1 MNIVNCAKL
10 EQEQHQFK
18 CDKVE
23 LEHRSVKEMK
33 IKLSTLGIIFL
44 VNSGCIMTNSKT
56 DDIAEKIKTKYESQ
70 LYTLVPYTQ
79 RHYALRM
86 FRLSGNEQYLYPI
99 ITDMMTIANLLNQDV
114 KGLSDTDYRKQR
126 ELIILNRFNLTKEK
140 QKRRYQLLKQ
150 YPQLAFSFAQ
160 LANINMVH
168 EVGLLNSDFFPN
180 TDLTLD
186 FLKQQ
191 DFSPFFLNPEVVEI
205 YSPQLATYIFFLS
218 DLGIVDLQERFIR
231 EFQKV
236 FMEINDKDLSKM
248 LYAQKLY
255 GLTHFIIG
263 ASRNYQKTVNRKD
276 YSWIYE
282 YFENN
287 IDSIISRAK
296 PDIVAEVGIAF
307 LLAGEYDHPVVKK
320 TREAITKSFNNQFK
334 MIPSTLGGADLTH
347 GEHRNVLAI
356 MLLTWPDK
364 LHPGPNLKTTSQ
376 YQNFWLKNY
385 LP

>member
-1 MNIVNCAKL
+1 
-10 EQEQHQFK
+10 
-18 CDKVE
+18 
-23 LEHRSVKEMK
+23 MK

-44 VNSGCIMTNSKT
+44 VNSGFIMANPQK
-56 DDIAEKIKTKYESQ
+56 DDIAERIKTKYESQ

-79 RHYALRM
+79 RHFALRM
-86 FRLSGNEQYLYPI
+86 FRQSGNEKYLYPI
-99 ITDMMTIANLLNQDV
+99 ITDMMIIANLLNQDV
-114 KGLSDTDYRKQR
+114 KGLNDADYRRQR
-126 ELIILNRFNLTKEK
+126 ELIILNRFNLSKKK
-140 QKRRYQLLKQ
+140 QERRYQLLKQ

-168 EVGLLNSDFFPN
+168 EVGLLNSEFFPD
-180 TDLTLD
+180 TDLTLN

-218 DLGIVDLQERFIR
+218 DLGIVDLRERFIR
-231 EFQKV
+231 EFKKV
-236 FMEINDKDLSKM
+236 FMDKIDKDLSKM

-320 TREAITKSFNNQFK
+320 TREAITKSFDHQLN
-334 MIPSTLGGADLTH
+334 MIPSTTGDADLIH

-356 MLLTWPDK
+356 MLLTWPEK
-364 LHPGPNLKTTSQ
+364 LYPGPDLKKTSQ
-376 YQNFWLKNY
+376 YQKFWLKNY

>member
-1 MNIVNCAKL
+1 
-10 EQEQHQFK
+10 
-18 CDKVE
+18 
-23 LEHRSVKEMK
+23 MK

-44 VNSGCIMTNSKT
+44 ANSGFIMATPPKN
-56 DDIAEKIKTKYESQ
+56 DIAEKIKTKYESQ

-79 RHYALRM
+79 RHFALRM
-86 FRLSGNEQYLYPI
+86 YRQSGNEKYIYPI
-99 ITDMMTIANLLNQDV
+99 ITDMMIIANLLNQDV
-114 KGLSDTDYRKQR
+114 KGLSDADYRRQR

-168 EVGLLNSDFFPN
+168 EVGLLNSEFFPH
-180 TDLTLD
+180 TDQTLK

-191 DFSPFFLNPEVVEI
+191 DFSAFFLNPEVVEI
-205 YSPQLATYIFFLS
+205 YSPQLATYIFFLN
-218 DLGIVDLQERFIR
+218 DLSIVDLQDRFTN

-236 FMEINDKDLSKM
+236 FMGINDNDLSKM

-276 YSWIYE
+276 YSWIYD

-287 IDSIISRAK
+287 IDTIIERAK

-307 LLAGEYDHPVVKK
+307 LLAGEYNHPVVKK
-320 TREAITKSFNNQFK
+320 TREAISKSFNSQLN
-334 MIPSTLGGADLTH
+334 MIPSTSGDADLIH

-364 LHPGPNLKTTSQ
+364 LHSGPDLKTSTQ

>member
-1 MNIVNCAKL
+1 
-10 EQEQHQFK
+10 
-18 CDKVE
+18 
-23 LEHRSVKEMK
+23 
-33 IKLSTLGIIFL
+33 
-44 VNSGCIMTNSKT
+44 
-56 DDIAEKIKTKYESQ
+56 
-70 LYTLVPYTQ
+70 
-79 RHYALRM
+79 M
-86 FRLSGNEQYLYPI
+86 FRLSGNEKYLYPI
-99 ITDMMTIANLLNQDV
+99 ITDMMIIANLLNQDV
-114 KGLSDTDYRKQR
+114 NGLSDADYRKQR

-168 EVGLLNSDFFPN
+168 EVGLLDSEFFPD
-180 TDLTLD
+180 TDLTLN

-191 DFSPFFLNPEVVEI
+191 NFSTFFLNPEVVEI

-218 DLGIVDLQERFIR
+218 DLGIVDLQKRFVH
-231 EFQKV
+231 EFKNV
-236 FMEINDKDLSKM
+236 FMKINDNDLSKM

-263 ASRNYQKTVNRKD
+263 ASRNYQKIVNRKE

-287 IDSIISRAK
+287 IDTIIKRAK

-320 TREAITKSFNNQFK
+320 TRAAITKSFNHQLN
-334 MIPSTLGGADLTH
+334 MIPSTSGSADLTH

-364 LHPGPNLKTTSQ
+364 LYPGPNLKTTRQ

-385 LP
+385 LPYDL